1 MISVLSHI
9 PDHIQA
15 IIYALCL
22 TSIPFLHSP
31 DVIFTILTSLS
42 SLPPNDTEV
51 KQRQAFFTLLFL
63 LVHNSSSLFTHFLS
77 ITTNDMLLV
86 IILPSLHHSLF
97 SPLTLLP
104 FHQLFLSV
112 LHPCYVM
119 L

>member
-1 MISVLSHI
+1 MSHI

-15 IIYALCL
+15 IVYGLCL

-51 KQRQAFFTLLFL
+51 QQRQAFFILLFL
-63 LVHNSSSLFTHFLS
+63 LVHDSPSLFNHFLS
-77 ITTNDMLLV
+77 IKTNDMLLV
-86 IILPSLHHSLF
+86 ILLPSLHHSLF
-97 SPLTLLP
+97 SHLILQP

-112 LHPCYVM
+112 LHLCYVM